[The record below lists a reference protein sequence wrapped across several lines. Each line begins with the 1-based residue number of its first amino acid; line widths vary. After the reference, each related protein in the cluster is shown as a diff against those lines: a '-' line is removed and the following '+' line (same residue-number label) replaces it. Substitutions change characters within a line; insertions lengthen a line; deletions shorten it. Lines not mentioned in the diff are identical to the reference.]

1 MAERTIDLDAR
12 TDTRGETRGVGELIG
27 EIASDLST
35 LVRQEIELAKAEVK
49 QEAGKAGGAAG
60 MFGGAGVAGLL
71 VAVFASLTV
80 MFALD
85 AIMPIGWAA
94 LVVTVLW
101 GVAGFALYTRGRE
114 RLRSISAPQQTI
126 ETLKEDARWASHP
139 TS

>member
-1 MAERTIDLDAR
+1 MADRTIDLDAR
-12 TDTRGETRGVGELIG
+12 ADQRGVGELIG

-60 MFGGAGVAGLL
+60 MLGGAGVAGLL
-71 VAVFASLTV
+71 VAIFGSLTL

-85 AIMPIGWAA
+85 ALMPIGWAA
-94 LVVTVLW
+94 LIVTVLW
-101 GVAGFALYTRGRE
+101 GVAGFVLYTRGRDT
-114 RLRSISAPQQTI
+114 LRSIKAPTQTI

>member
-1 MAERTIDLDAR
+1 MAERIDLDAR
-12 TDTRGETRGVGELIG
+12 PEQRGVGELLG

-71 VAVFASLTV
+71 VAIFASLTL

-85 AIMPIGWAA
+85 AVMPIGWAA
-94 LVVTVLW
+94 FAVTVLW
-101 GVAGFALYTRGRE
+101 GVAGFVLYTRGRDK
-114 RLRSISAPQQTI
+114 LRSIKAPQQTI

-139 TS
+139 SS

>member
-1 MAERTIDLDAR
+1 MAERTIDLDTQA
-12 TDTRGETRGVGELIG
+12 ENKGVGELIG

-35 LVRQEIELAKAEVK
+35 LVRQEIELAKAEVT

-60 MFGGAGVAGLL
+60 LFGGAGVAGLL
-71 VAVFASLTV
+71 VAIFGSLTL

-85 AIMPIGWAA
+85 ALMPIGWAA
-94 LVVTVLW
+94 LIVTVLW
-101 GVAGFALYTRGRE
+101 GVVGFVLYTRGRDT
-114 RLRSISAPQQTI
+114 LRSIKAPKQTI